1 MDSCFQ
7 GIHRSFLCFCRVS
20 FAGKPQDEGEA
31 NELIVELEG
40 KDEKR
45 ERETNMWF
53 SKVWIAHLDF
63 KKKKT
68 VYVRF

>member
-7 GIHRSFLCFCRVS
+7 GINHRFLRFCRVS

-53 SKVWIAHLDF
+53 SKV
-63 KKKKT
+63 
-68 VYVRF
+68 

>member
-1 MDSCFQ
+1 MSYNNTIVFLSKLFITIHSCFQ
-7 GIHRSFLCFCRVS
+7 GIHRCFLRFCRVS
-20 FAGKPQDEGEA
+20 FAGKPEDEGEA

-53 SKVWIAHLDF
+53 SKV
-63 KKKKT
+63 
-68 VYVRF
+68 